1 MERNDMKLRVL
12 IADQM
17 TFVYDSIRTVLAQ
30 EEDIYIIGCASQVE
44 QLHFLMPQC
53 NVALIGYNFAGKQTA
68 GLIHELHDTYEQ
80 VKLIVV
86 GVPEVPVEIVRFV
99 ESGVVGYIL
108 ENDSTK
114 DLLCKFRAAV
124 ENRALVSD
132 EVAAIMMKHINKLVT
147 SPPGLNGNSKKK
159 EKITLLTPRQREV
172 IKLICEGLTNE
183 EIAGELCVE
192 CGTVKNH
199 VHHILKKIGA
209 TNRHEAAAIYQM
221 YFRDD
226 GYPVEYRGIGSR
238 VQENNRP
245 VTKHFDF
252 A

>member
-1 MERNDMKLRVL
+1 MERSRDDMRIRVL

-17 TFVYDSIRTVLAQ
+17 AFVYDSIRAVLAQ
-30 EEDIYIIGCASQVE
+30 EENVYIIGCASQVE

-53 NVALIGYNFAGKQTA
+53 DVALIGYNFAGKQTA
-68 GLIHELHDTYEQ
+68 DLIHELHDTYGQ
-80 VKLIVV
+80 VRLIVV

-108 ENDSTK
+108 EDDSAE

-124 ENRALVSD
+124 EGRALVSD
-132 EVAAIMMKHINKLVT
+132 EVAAMMMKHINKLVT
-147 SPPGLNGNSKKK
+147 SPPGLNGKKK
-159 EKITLLTPRQREV
+159 ENVTLLTPRQREV
-172 IKLICEGLTNE
+172 VKLICEGLTNE

-221 YFRDD
+221 YFRDN
-226 GYPVEYRGIGSR
+226 GYPVEYRGIGFR

-245 VTKHFDF
+245 VAKQF
-252 A
+252 